1 MPRPSPS
8 SRNPEKSDI
17 IRIVIAD
24 DPTPF
29 RAELRIL
36 LSAEPDFEV
45 VGEASTPE
53 EALALCETARPHV
66 LLLDVAMTGGRGLDL
81 LEQLR
86 PMRLGARILMFTDAM
101 ERAEVV
107 HTLQLGAYGVVL
119 KETPADLLLKSIRHV
134 RAGQYWVGRDIV
146 GDLVRALSAGDDT
159 AARRSV
165 LRAPRAFSLS
175 PRELQIVGAVASG
188 YTNQQMA
195 QKFGLPEDTIEVLL
209 AGIFAKTGVVDRLEL
224 ALFAIHHRLN
234 DAGA

>member
-1 MPRPSPS
+1 M
-8 SRNPEKSDI
+8 
-17 IRIVIAD
+17 
-24 DPTPF
+24 
-29 RAELRIL
+29 
-36 LSAEPDFEV
+36 
-45 VGEASTPE
+45 
-53 EALALCETARPHV
+53 
-66 LLLDVAMTGGRGLDL
+66 
-81 LEQLR
+81 
-86 PMRLGARILMFTDAM
+86 
-101 ERAEVV
+101 
-107 HTLQLGAYGVVL
+107 VL